1 MIRRICYATL
11 IVFACSAFSFND
23 ILVRTK
29 KPVVRMMET
38 TGYCN
43 CEKCCSWEYSWF
55 GFGPPVYTTGKLRG
69 KKKEIGITAS
79 GTMARYGTVAA
90 DLKKLPI
97 GTIVF
102 IAGFGWGRVEDCGG
116 AIVGDK
122 LDIWFSDHQAAKKW
136 GRKKT
141 PVKIWLPVKKK
152 SAKN

>member
-1 MIRRICYATL
+1 MILRFSFFAL
-11 IVFACSAFSFND
+11 IVCICSAFSFHD
-23 ILVRTK
+23 VLIRTQ
-29 KPVVRMMET
+29 KPVVRTMET

-43 CEKCCSWEYSWF
+43 CEKCCSWQYSMF

-69 KKKEIGITAS
+69 KRKEIGLTSS
-79 GTMARYGTVAA
+79 GTKARYGTVAA

-136 GRKKT
+136 GRKKV
-141 PVKIWLPVKKK
+141 PVKIWLPVKK
-152 SAKN
+152 SE